1 METTAAEQPKKR
13 SGLNIFLWFVQG
25 LLAIAFLGAGFMK
38 VSTPY
43 EQLVSNP
50 EAAWVRN
57 FSAGF
62 LKFIGVAEIL
72 GAIGLLV
79 PSLTRIQPRLTPLA
93 AAGLVL
99 IMMGAA
105 VTHIRQGESFIPNL
119 VLATLAVVVI
129 WGRWKKAPIAPRA

>member
-1 METTAAEQPKKR
+1 METAVEQPKKR
-13 SGLNIFLWFVQG
+13 SGLNIFLWIVQG
-25 LLAIAFLGAGFMK
+25 LLAFAFLAAGFMK

-43 EQLVSNP
+43 AQLVANP
-50 EAAWVRN
+50 RMAWTQD

-62 LKFIGVAEIL
+62 IQFIGAAEML
-72 GAIGLLV
+72 GAVGLLV

-99 IMMGAA
+99 IMLGAA
-105 VTHIRQGESFIPNL
+105 STHIRRGEPFIPTL
-119 VLATLAVVVI
+119 VLASLALVVF